1 MSAAAFA
8 WMRGS
13 GGRRSSPGPGAGR
26 DADDGA
32 ARASS
37 RAACPL
43 NRRSMRNTTR
53 YDDDADDRQARDENH
68 QGPEL
73 DVPRLV
79 GLALGLTVVGR
90 AVHVRHSLLAP

>member
-32 ARASS
+32 TRASS
-37 RAACPL
+37 LAAWPL

-53 YDDDADDRQARDENH
+53 YTTMPTTVRPATKTTS
-68 QGPEL
+68 
-73 DVPRLV
+73 
-79 GLALGLTVVGR
+79 GLSLTSRV
-90 AVHVRHSLLAP
+90 S